1 MTTIRNLIRRIREL
15 NSLKEELTL
24 TSLGRIGVNVADLI
38 FLFNPLMS
46 GGNWLQVCLSM
57 CDLFKGLCLSIKRLS
72 FNSNANFLF
81 SLISTLKKMMNDY
94 KMTIDC

>member
-24 TSLGRIGVNVADLI
+24 TSLVRIGVNVADLI

-46 GGNWLQVCLSM
+46 GGN
-57 CDLFKGLCLSIKRLS
+57 
-72 FNSNANFLF
+72 
-81 SLISTLKKMMNDY
+81 
-94 KMTIDC
+94 